1 VADRREQGL
10 FAGLRP
16 PAGPVDAVNRGPLA
30 LPTKLDRMGRSV
42 KHLAGLPCSGVLE
55 LAPHTP
61 GQVLPGAGTTT
72 ERGTRD
78 KTLAS
83 RAKVTASLLLL
94 LSDIGGGALA

>member
-1 VADRREQGL
+1 VAGRREQGL

-61 GQVLPGAGTTT
+61 GKCFQVPETTT
-72 ERGTRD
+72 ERETRD

-94 LSDIGGGALA
+94 SDIGGGALA